1 MNTRVLVFI
10 DGYLPGYK
18 FGGPL
23 QSIANLVDYLGD
35 DLDFYIVTRDRDLQ
49 DPAAYPGIRTETW
62 TGVGK
67 AQVCYLPPD
76 RLTLRTIARLM
87 RDTPHDWVYLNSFH
101 SPRMTVLPLLAMR
114 LGLAPRSPCV
124 LAPRGEFSTG
134 ALALKARQKQLFRG
148 AAALLGLYRAVTWQA
163 STVLEAEDIRRE
175 MNPKDTA
182 LLVAL
187 DLPRRSSALPAQH
200 LRSPEAPLRVA
211 FLSRISPMKNLGF
224 ALQVLAQVRAPVV
237 FSIFG
242 PREDLAYWHS
252 CAELI
257 ATLPAHIHVEY
268 CGPVEPARVIPVLS
282 TQDLFFLPTLA
293 ENYGH
298 VIAEALQAGL
308 PVLLSDQ
315 TPWRGLAAKGIGRDL
330 PLDYMAPFARYID
343 DLACSSTEEISLTRQ
358 KVRLQAA
365 LIGDV
370 SAALDAN
377 RRLFAHAVV

>member
-1 MNTRVLVFI
+1 MNARVLVFI

-23 QSIANLVDYLGD
+23 QSIANLVDHLGD

-62 TGVGK
+62 IKVGK
-67 AQVCYLPPD
+67 AQVYYLPPD
-76 RLTLRTIARLM
+76 RLTLRVIARLM

-101 SPRMTVLPLLAMR
+101 SPRMAVLPLLAMR

-134 ALALKARQKQLFRG
+134 ALALKARKKRLFRR
-148 AAALLGLYRAVTWQA
+148 AAALLGLYRAVIWQA

-175 MNPKDTA
+175 MHPKDA
-182 LLVAL
+182 NLRAASN
-187 DLPRRSSALPAQH
+187 LPRRSSVLPAQH
-200 LRSPEAPLRVA
+200 QRSPDAPLRVA
-211 FLSRISPMKNLGF
+211 FLSRISPKKNLGF
-224 ALQVLAQVRAPVV
+224 ALQVLAQVRSPVA

-242 PREDLAYWHS
+242 PREDVGYWHR
-252 CAELI
+252 CEQLI

-268 CGPVEPARVIPVLS
+268 CGPVEPARVIPVLA
-282 TQDLFFLPTLA
+282 TQDLFFLPTLG

-330 PLDYMAPFARYID
+330 ALDDLAPFARYID
-343 DLACSSTEEISLTRQ
+343 DLARASTGDIARIRHQ
-358 KVRLQAA
+358 VALQAA
-365 LIGDV
+365 EISDV
-370 SAALDAN
+370 SAAIDAN
-377 RRLFAHAVV
+377 RQLFQRAM